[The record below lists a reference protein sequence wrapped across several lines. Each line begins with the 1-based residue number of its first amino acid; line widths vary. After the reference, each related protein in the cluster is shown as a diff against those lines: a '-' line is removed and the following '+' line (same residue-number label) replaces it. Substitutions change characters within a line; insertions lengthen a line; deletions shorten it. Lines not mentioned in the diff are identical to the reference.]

1 MQLDGLGKVALVT
14 GSSRG
19 IGKACALA
27 LADHGCDVIVNY
39 ASSPDAA
46 NDVVSEIESKGR
58 KAIALQANVSDHSSV
73 TSLFKS
79 GMDHFGKIDIV
90 VNNAGITRDGL
101 LLRMKPDQWQQVI
114 DLNLT
119 GVFLC
124 SQAAAKIMMKQRS
137 GRIINIASIVGLFG
151 NPGQVNYSAAKAG
164 VIGMTMTMA
173 KECGSRGLNIN
184 AVAPGFIKSDM
195 TKGVNTDQFE
205 KFIPLGR
212 IGEPEEVAG
221 LVRFLAVD
229 PAAAY
234 ITGHTLTIDGGM
246 AIGS

>member
-46 NDVVSEIESKGR
+46 NDVVSAIEAKGR
-58 KAIALQANVSDHSSV
+58 KAIAIQANVSDHSSV
-73 TSLFKS
+73 TTLFKS

-124 SQAAAKIMMKQRS
+124 SQAAAKIMVKQRS

-184 AVAPGFIKSDM
+184 SVAPGFIKSDM
-195 TKGVNTDQFE
+195 TADVKTDEFE

-234 ITGHTLTIDGGM
+234 ITGHTFTIDGGM